1 MLAKYALTSR
11 VKQRSWLRFNEK
23 VCAGF
28 HECAL
33 RLEKNMKKTYSAKAA
48 ELDPQWYVIDAEG
61 QVLGRLASQ
70 IAQILRGK
78 HKPTYTPHMP
88 CGDFVVVIN
97 ADKIAVTGKRMDQKI
112 YYRHSQYP
120 GGLKQRTLRQT
131 LEGRFPERALEHA
144 VKGMVMHN
152 RLGAVLMSR
161 LKIYAGPEHPH
172 EAQKPVV
179 WMGPQA
185 LLKKP
190 AQKTDDTSK
199 KSAQEAD
206 AE

>member
-1 MLAKYALTSR
+1 
-11 VKQRSWLRFNEK
+11 
-23 VCAGF
+23 
-28 HECAL
+28 
-33 RLEKNMKKTYSAKAA
+33 MKKTYSAKAA

-78 HKPTYTPHMP
+78 HKPTFTPHMP

-97 ADKIAVTGKRMDQKI
+97 ADKIAVTGRRMDQKI

-120 GGLKQRTLRQT
+120 GGLKKTTLRQT
-131 LEGRFPERALEHA
+131 LEGRFPERALQHA
-144 VKGMVMHN
+144 VRGMVMHN
-152 RLGAVLMSR
+152 KLGAVLMDH

-172 EAQKPVV
+172 VAQKPVV
-179 WMGPQA
+179 WTGPEA

-190 AQKTDDTSK
+190 VPAA
-199 KSAQEAD
+199 SAE
-206 AE
+206 

>member
-1 MLAKYALTSR
+1 
-11 VKQRSWLRFNEK
+11 
-23 VCAGF
+23 
-28 HECAL
+28 
-33 RLEKNMKKTYSAKAA
+33 MKKTYSAKAG

-78 HKPTYTPHMP
+78 HKPTFTPHMP

-97 ADKIAVTGKRMDQKI
+97 ADKIAVTGKRLDQKI

-120 GGLKQRTLRQT
+120 GGLKKTTLRQT

-152 RLGAVLMSR
+152 RLGAQLMSR

-172 EAQKPVV
+172 EAQKPVP
-179 WMGPQA
+179 WTGPQA

-190 AQKTDDTSK
+190 EQ
-199 KSAQEAD
+199 